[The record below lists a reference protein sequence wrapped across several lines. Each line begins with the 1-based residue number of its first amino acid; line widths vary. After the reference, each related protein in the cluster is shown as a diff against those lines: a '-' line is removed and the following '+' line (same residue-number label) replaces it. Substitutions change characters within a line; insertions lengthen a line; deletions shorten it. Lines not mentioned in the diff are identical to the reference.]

1 MAIKTV
7 GQFAREEQVPE
18 WRVRRIVDSLSTK
31 IPRAGLYRLL
41 TEKVQAEIRDRL
53 AAERSDAD

>member
-1 MAIKTV
+1 MTIKTV
-7 GQFAREEQVPE
+7 GQFAREEKVPE

-41 TEKVQAEIRDRL
+41 TEKVQAEIRDQL
-53 AAERSDAD
+53 ERSNAD